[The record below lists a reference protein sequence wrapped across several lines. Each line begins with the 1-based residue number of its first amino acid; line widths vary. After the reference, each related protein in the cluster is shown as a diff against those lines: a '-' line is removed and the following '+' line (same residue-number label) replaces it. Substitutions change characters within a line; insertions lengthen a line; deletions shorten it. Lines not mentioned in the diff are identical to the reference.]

1 MKLKKNISIENKPKN
16 DPSQP
21 ELTYQTQDLDHEIM
35 IIL

>member
-1 MKLKKNISIENKPKN
+1 MKLKKKLSIKNKPKN
-16 DPSQP
+16 NLNQP